1 MDIYNVSHIISCLNL
16 CCQQVNMLVYRAP
29 AVVQL
34 DTDKVQ
40 LIGCHTVWHRS
51 SAADWSASTAGVY
64 TATAAVHA
72 TAKLRH

>member
-1 MDIYNVSHIISCLNL
+1 
-16 CCQQVNMLVYRAP
+16 MLVYRAP